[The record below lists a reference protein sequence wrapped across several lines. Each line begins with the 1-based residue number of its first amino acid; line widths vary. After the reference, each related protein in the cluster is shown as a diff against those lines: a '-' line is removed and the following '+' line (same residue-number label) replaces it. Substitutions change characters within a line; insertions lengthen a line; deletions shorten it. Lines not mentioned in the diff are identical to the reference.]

1 MSWRMDWGKGTVDTS
16 AKQCQVPQAIGAQ
29 PLWSWSCMDCSN
41 QMATLQPGAR
51 PHCSVLHKA
60 FVTSSQFQHKCGQ
73 GDIEERKIPYGFI
86 IIYSI
91 HRYHYIKICSLKL
104 VDRFHHYDHQTAL
117 SMCLGLKANTP
128 MFLYR

>member
-16 AKQCQVPQAIGAQ
+16 VKQCQVPQAIGAQ

-60 FVTSSQFQHKCGQ
+60 FVSSSQFQHKCGQ

-86 IIYSI
+86 IIYS
-91 HRYHYIKICSLKL
+91 SLKL